1 MGEFFESK
9 IQFPDDDYVE
19 FSNVNQD
26 KVIGTHS
33 EVASVWDI
41 ERGEIIRTFKPQISN
56 NYQKNQAT
64 FDPSDDLILNDG
76 VLFDMRMGKEIRKL
90 DKLNQNLNGVF
101 HPNGLEIVSNTEVW
115 DIRTFHLLK
124 TVPGLDQ
131 CYVSNILPH
140 EIPNAQKW

>member
-1 MGEFFESK
+1 M
-9 IQFPDDDYVE
+9 
-19 FSNVNQD
+19 
-26 KVIGTHS
+26 
-33 EVASVWDI
+33 
-41 ERGEIIRTFKPQISN
+41 KPQISN
-56 NYQKNQAT
+56 NYNRNQAT
-64 FDPSDDLILNDG
+64 FDPSDDLVLNDG

-131 CYVSNILPH
+131 CHVSVNFQM
-140 EIPNAQKW
+140 IPKFEYDFTPPPP